1 MKPTWLRRGAQLA
14 ASLAGLAAIALAA
27 LPASAAPFDG
37 RRNQFADEAFRTV
50 WTRTDAQGVRGGRTW
65 YWGPQSWFDYAE
77 FYRQGVNG
85 LRTVQ
90 YFDKARM
97 EINNPNDRSFQGG
110 VTNGLL
116 VVELVSGHLKKG
128 NDPYDFDSR
137 QPADVPVAGNPRADN
152 PSSPTYASFTGVA
165 TFDNNGYRDPNK
177 LNQRI
182 GTTID
187 GSGNLGFRQDL
198 ADGHAETSI
207 AQYNS
212 LTGHNIPNVFWNFLN
227 MQGPVIEGGQA
238 RNRTI
243 VDWTFAMGL
252 PITDAYWTRAKI
264 GPAEKDVLV
273 QLFERRVL
281 TYVPDN
287 PAGYKVEMGN
297 VGQHYFQWR
306 YPHLGQP
313 WAEPDPSMPL
323 LYASNALGSD
333 HLEIWQYLVTGSV
346 QITGDL
352 LHSSRPGAESVAFSF
367 RRSYDPQQNC
377 VVLDSRRGDGKH
389 RQIYQQPN
397 LTLGESGE
405 FRDTCQPARLTY
417 SDGSP
422 VPPNAPFPGDLPHGS
437 ANDYNASMSPDGTKI
452 AFVSDREG
460 VPQLYIM
467 NTAGS
472 TPQRLNF
479 DGCLTQV
486 PTWSPDGRSLYWEQQ
501 CTGGKFAII
510 KGDLNYNEDGP
521 YGVYATLANFKV
533 LTDQSADNR
542 YPRVSPDGKK
552 ITFTSYRDG
561 NAEIYLM
568 NADSSGVRRLT
579 NSAAEDEAATWS
591 SNGSQ
596 LAFASN
602 RDGDYD
608 IYVMNTDGS
617 GQAALTNNSSEDR
630 WPAWAQ

>member
-1 MKPTWLRRGAQLA
+1 MKPTWLQRGARLA
-14 ASLAGLAAIALAA
+14 ASLAGLAALALAA
-27 LPASAAPFDG
+27 LPAQAAPFDG
-37 RRNQFADEAFRTV
+37 RRNQFADQAFNTV
-50 WTRTDAQGVRGGRTW
+50 WFRTDASTVRGGRTW
-65 YWGPQSWFDYAE
+65 YWGPQPWFDYAE
-77 FYRQGVNG
+77 FYRQGVGG

-97 EINNPNDRSFQGG
+97 EINNPNDRSFQSG

-128 NDPYDFDSR
+128 NDPFDFDSR
-137 QPADVPVAGNPRADN
+137 QPADVPVAGNPPADN
-152 PSSPTYASFTGVA
+152 PNGPTYASFAAVS
-165 TFDNNGYRDPNK
+165 TFDNNGFKDPNK
-177 LNQRI
+177 LNQRV
-182 GTTID
+182 GTTLD
-187 GSGNLGFRQDL
+187 KGGNLSVRQDL
-198 ADGHAETSI
+198 ADAHPETNI
-207 AQYNS
+207 VQYNS
-212 LTGHNIPNVFWNFLN
+212 ITGHNIPSVFWDFMN
-227 MQGPVIEGGQA
+227 MQGPVAENVHIQ
-238 RNRTI
+238 NRTI

-264 GPAEKDVLV
+264 GAAEKDVLV

-313 WAEPDPSMPL
+313 WTEPDPSMPL
-323 LYASNALGSD
+323 LYASDALGGD
-333 HLEIWQYLVTGSV
+333 HLEVWQYLATGS
-346 QITGDL
+346 ILMTGNP
-352 LHSSRPGAESVAFSF
+352 LHPSWGAESVAFSY
-367 RRSYDPQQNC
+367 RRSYDPLQNC
-377 VVLDSRRGDGKH
+377 MILDSRRGDGKH
-389 RQIYQQPN
+389 RQIYQQPIPPVG
-397 LTLGESGE
+397 LSGG
-405 FRDTCQPARLTY
+405 FSDTCQPSRLTY

-422 VPPNAPFPGDLPHGS
+422 LPPNAPYPGNLPNGS

-452 AFVSDREG
+452 VFVSDRES

-467 NTAGS
+467 SAGGS

-501 CTGGKFAII
+501 CGGGKYAII
-510 KGDLNYNEDGP
+510 KGDLQYTEDSASW
-521 YGVYATLANFKV
+521 VNATLTNFST
-533 LTDQSADNR
+533 LTDQGADNR

-552 ITFTSYRDG
+552 VTFTSYRDG
-561 NAEIYLM
+561 NAEIYTM
-568 NADSSGVRRLT
+568 NNDGSGITRLT
-579 NSAAEDEAATWS
+579 NNSADDEAASWS

-602 RDGDYD
+602 RDGDYEVF
-608 IYVMNTDGS
+608 VMNSDGS
-617 GQAALTNNSSEDR
+617 GQSQLTNNSAQDH
-630 WPAWAQ
+630 WVMWAQ